1 MSTSVGQDRQGQNWC
16 SLSTNVSNYKCVFFC
31 NQTTICVED
40 SATNEASQYYLDV
53 MTNRFF
59 DPLYHHV
66 AGWFCYSELRWWNFR
81 NHWITFKLWPS
92 LKIQSAER
100 NVRWN
105 INVDL
110 LTVLVHTYLQT
121 IQTKLLI
128 TSKMVGGRL
137 WFLYVGMFRG
147 KRRLVFIF
155 GVIWAQR

>member
-1 MSTSVGQDRQGQNWC
+1 MDKNKNMNKSTNTNPTLQLGFWQICPKIGIGAMSTSVGQARQGQNWC

-66 AGWFCYSELRWWNFR
+66 AGWFRNPEWRWWNFR

-92 LKIQSAER
+92 LKIQSADDGMLDE
-100 NVRWN
+100 
-105 INVDL
+105 IL
-110 LTVLVHTYLQT
+110 MLTSSQCECILPDNPN
-121 IQTKLLI
+121 
-128 TSKMVGGRL
+128 
-137 WFLYVGMFRG
+137 
-147 KRRLVFIF
+147 
-155 GVIWAQR
+155 